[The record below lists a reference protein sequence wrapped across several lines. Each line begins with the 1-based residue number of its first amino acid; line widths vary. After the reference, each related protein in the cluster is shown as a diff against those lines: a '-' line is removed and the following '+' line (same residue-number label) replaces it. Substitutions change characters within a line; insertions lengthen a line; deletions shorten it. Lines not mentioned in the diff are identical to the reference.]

1 MKKQSSMDAFLKRPQ
16 SGQKTN
22 NSDQKNTSE
31 QKDKNVQSKTK
42 EEKNVSS
49 ATQSKQT
56 KEVKKEEPK
65 KQEQNKRQNDK
76 KVEEEEKR
84 KQSLDKKTPQS
95 TPNKKVQDL
104 KKEEIKS
111 SKNKM
116 DVENSEQKIVKKVE
130 EEKRNQSLDKK
141 NTESTPHKKVQ
152 NQKKEEIKSSKNK
165 MEVEHS
171 DATVDLSETESITE
185 PADIE
190 SKEQS
195 KPANKGQVK
204 IDQNVNKEQQVKD
217 LKTNQK
223 QTRSSDVKKVDPKLS
238 SKNQLKK
245 DQSEDEYEDLPK
257 NSKSKMLQ
265 AKGSQKKNKMVV
277 EDYDDDIEESLEF
290 KKTTNRS
297 KALQENNLKSKE
309 DSNKKQQVSA
319 QKEKA
324 HALKDQTE
332 DEDEDDLYKNSKSKK
347 ILVKGS
353 QKKNK
358 MIDEDDEEDEE
369 EELVG
374 YVQRKTTNRTRA
386 IEEMNQKKN
395 QESKQ
400 KQQAP
405 AQKDKAPA
413 QKDKAPAQKDKNS
426 SNGDNSTKSDI
437 LKGQTI
443 VFTGDFDGISRDTIS
458 KIVTDMGAKNT
469 GSVSGKT
476 TLLVHGSILEDGRPP
491 EQGKKYQTAKEKGT
505 KIMNQSQF
513 SDYLKDLTGKS
524 LEDHA
529 NGGSG
534 GGSRFDKFAAV
545 PNNNNNNAPQTQQQ
559 TDSKPAKK
567 ILQPM
572 NKPKEITKYDPK
584 SKQSNQQPNQ
594 QKDQVSNNQKQ
605 MAVPKPPQQD
615 QIWTIKYAPSSI
627 NSCIGNQK
635 NYEKMMEWLH
645 DWVDVVIKGNK
656 KQVKNAFF
664 NRALAVPDNSNNLNA
679 KACLLSGPPGIGKT
693 TSVRLIAKHMG
704 YEIREWNASDQRSKK
719 SVNNI
724 LGDLKS
730 NSILNLLKKNN
741 ANDVATNKA
750 DDEVEAKSNKKFI
763 ILMDEV
769 DGMSSGDRG
778 GNQAL
783 IDAIKH
789 TNVPIFCICND
800 RMNPKVRSLANHCYD
815 IKFVKPAKQDIAKY
829 MKNVCEQEGFN
840 DVDVESLESISER
853 FGNDLRQTLNFLEM
867 HFKTSQKLKKI
878 NSKQLTSGEKDA
890 TVMLDA
896 FQASTQLMQSYKFQK
911 MTLRERIELFFID
924 YDLIPLLVHQ
934 NYLDTIKP
942 REDKS
947 KNKKND
953 NFSLEELQNLVDAT
967 SSIANSDLLSKSI
980 RQGGNWSLLPNFA
993 FMSCIYPCDK
1003 ICEDKPIYPRFPEW
1017 LGKFQ
1022 TTKKTTRELRE
1033 FRVSLSKSISG
1044 SRFAVKFDYVPF
1056 LLKIILNHLKK
1067 GRSQDIES
1075 VLDYLEYYNIK
1086 PQHLKEHL
1094 NDLQYP
1100 KQDYYGVVPSD
1111 VKTKL
1116 TKEYNKRYS
1125 DSSNKIK
1132 IQKKQSKSEPSQ
1144 GKYDKNLDDIVYSD
1158 TEELQLDEN
1167 GDVIEPQEDEKEKQ
1181 KPKKQQQQKKQNS
1194 KIKAAPKIKKNKSK
1208 KSDDDSLT
1216 EEISEDDTLTNSLN
1230 QFIVDDT
1237 DENDY

>member
-1 MKKQSSMDAFLKRPQ
+1 M
-16 SGQKTN
+16 
-22 NSDQKNTSE
+22 E
-31 QKDKNVQSKTK
+31 
-42 EEKNVSS
+42 
-49 ATQSKQT
+49 
-56 KEVKKEEPK
+56 
-65 KQEQNKRQNDK
+65 
-76 KVEEEEKR
+76 
-84 KQSLDKKTPQS
+84 
-95 TPNKKVQDL
+95 
-104 KKEEIKS
+104 
-111 SKNKM
+111 
-116 DVENSEQKIVKKVE
+116 VENS
-130 EEKRNQSLDKK
+130 
-141 NTESTPHKKVQ
+141 
-152 NQKKEEIKSSKNK
+152 
-165 MEVEHS
+165 
-171 DATVDLSETESITE
+171 DATEELTQSDTE
-185 PADIE
+185 PVCSE
-190 SKEQS
+190 NEQQS
-195 KPANKGQVK
+195 KPANQSKGK
-204 IDQNVNKEQQVKD
+204 NVLIHNKEQQVKD
-217 LKTNQK
+217 PKTTQK
-223 QTRSSDVKKVDPKLS
+223 QTRSNDVKKTDPKMS
-238 SKNQLKK
+238 SKVQQKK
-245 DQSEDEYEDLPK
+245 DETEDEDEDLFK
-257 NSKSKMLQ
+257 NIKSKKILVQ
-265 AKGSQKKNKMVV
+265 GSQIKYKMID
-277 EDYDDDIEESLEF
+277 EDDEDIDEEVEF
-290 KKTTNRS
+290 KKAINRS
-297 KALQENNLKSKE
+297 NALYEKNLKSNN
-309 DSNKKQQVSA
+309 DSNKKQQVST
-319 QKEKA
+319 QKQKA
-324 HALKDQTE
+324 YVLKDETE
-332 DEDEDDLYKNSKSKK
+332 EEDDDLTKNSKPKK

-353 QKKNK
+353 QQKNK
-358 MIDEDDEEDEE
+358 MIDEYENEDEDEE
-369 EELVG
+369 LDN
-374 YVQRKTTNRTRA
+374 YVYRKTTSRTKA
-386 IEEMNQKKN
+386 LEEKNQKKN
-395 QESKQ
+395 QDNQQ
-400 KQQAP
+400 KQQAS
-405 AQKDKAPA
+405 AQKE
-413 QKDKAPAQKDKNS
+413 KAPAQKDKNS
-426 SNGDNSTKSDI
+426 SNGDSKSDI

-458 KIVTDMGAKNT
+458 KIVKDMGAKNT

-513 SDYLKDLTGKS
+513 SDYIKDLTGKS

-529 NGGSG
+529 NGGSN
-534 GGSRFDKFAAV
+534 GSRFDKFAAI
-545 PNNNNNNAPQTQQQ
+545 PNNNNNNPPPPQAQQK
-559 TDSKPAKK
+559 TDSKPNKK

-584 SKQSNQQPNQ
+584 SKQLNQQQ
-594 QKDQVSNNQKQ
+594 VEKKDQASNNQRQ
-605 MAVPKPPQQD
+605 MAVSKPPQQD
-615 QIWTIKYAPSSI
+615 QVWTIKYAPSSI
-627 NSCIGNQK
+627 NLCIGNQK

-741 ANDVATNKA
+741 PNDQTDNKA

-783 IDAIKH
+783 IDAIKN

-815 IKFVKPAKQDIAKY
+815 IKFIKPAKQDIAKY

-840 DVDVESLESISER
+840 DVDLESLESISER

-867 HFKTSQKLKKI
+867 HFKTSKKLKGIDQNK
-878 NSKQLTSGEKDA
+878 LTSGQKDV

-896 FQASTQLMQSYKFQK
+896 FQASTQLMQSFKFQK
-911 MTLRERIELFFID
+911 MSLRERLELFFID

-947 KNKKND
+947 KNQKND
-953 NFSLEELQNLVDAT
+953 NFSVEELQNLVNAT
-967 SSIANSDLLSKSI
+967 SSIAESDLLSKSI
-980 RQGGNWSLLPNFA
+980 RQSGNWSLLPNFA

-1003 ICEDKPIYPRFPEW
+1003 VCEDKPIYPRFPEW

-1100 KQDYYGVVPSD
+1100 KQDYYGVVSSD
-1111 VKTKL
+1111 IKTKL

-1144 GKYDKNLDDIVYSD
+1144 GKYDKNLDDVVYSD

-1167 GDVIEPQEDEKEKQ
+1167 GDVIEPQEDEQEKQ
-1181 KPKKQQQQKKQNS
+1181 KTKKMLQQKKQNNKS
-1194 KIKAAPKIKKNKSK
+1194 KAVPKIKKSKSQK
-1208 KSDDDSLT
+1208 RESDSQT
-1216 EEISEDDTLTNSLN
+1216 EEISDDETGTNSIN
-1230 QFIVDDT
+1230 QFIVDDSGEY
-1237 DENDY
+1237 DD